1 MTAIGVAPVPFAT
14 IAGALRAHLAALPGP
29 VDSFFEDHLVAAQ
42 PYRIIIDGAEAGFAA
57 IHGDTLIVQ
66 FALDPAYR
74 RYGQAAF
81 ARLRR
86 QEQVSAALVPTV
98 DEFFL
103 AHALDDYRQ
112 LAKQAY
118 FFVAA
123 PDAASGAAER
133 AQGYHLRPA
142 TADDMPLIE
151 REAGEFFAPIDRYL
165 AARALFVT
173 TRDNAPV
180 GFGLA
185 ARSTLYP
192 ATASIGMF
200 VSERER
206 RAGVG
211 TATIALL
218 IAECARQGVRPIAGC
233 WYYNHRSKATL
244 ERAGMY
250 APTRLLRVEY

>member
-1 MTAIGVAPVPFAT
+1 MATISFAPVPFAT
-14 IAGALRAHLAALPGP
+14 LAEALRAHLAALPGP
-29 VDSFFEDHLVAAQ
+29 TDSYFEDHLLAAR
-42 PYRIIIDGAEAGFAA
+42 PYRIVIAGADAGFAM
-57 IHGDTLIVQ
+57 IHGDSLIVQ

-74 RYGQAAF
+74 QYGQAAF
-81 ARLRR
+81 ARLRK

-103 AHALDDYRQ
+103 AHALDDFRQ

-118 FFVAA
+118 FFAAA
-123 PDAASGAAER
+123 PDAASRAAER
-133 AQGYHLRPA
+133 SQGHRLRPA
-142 TADDMPLIE
+142 TTDDIPLIE
-151 REAGEFFAPIDRYL
+151 RESGEFFAPIDHYL
-165 AARALFVT
+165 AAGALFVT
-173 TRDNAPV
+173 TRDDVPV

-218 IAECARQGVRPIAGC
+218 IAECTQQGVRPIAGC

>member
-1 MTAIGVAPVPFAT
+1 MTTISFAPALFAT
-14 IAGALRAHLAALPGP
+14 IDDALRAHLATLPSP
-29 VDSFFEDHLVAAQ
+29 VDSYFEDHLVAAR
-42 PYRIIIDGAEAGFAA
+42 PYRIVIDGAETGFAA
-57 IHGDTLIVQ
+57 IHGDQLIVQ

-74 RYGQAAF
+74 RFGQAAF

-86 QEQVSAALVPTV
+86 QEEVSAALVPTG

-118 FFVAA
+118 FFAAA
-123 PDAASGAAER
+123 PDAAGRAAAR
-133 AQGYHLRPA
+133 SRGYRLRPA
-142 TADDMPLIE
+142 TADDVPLIE
-151 REAGEFFAPIDRYL
+151 RESGEFFAPLDRYL
-165 AARALFVT
+165 AERALFVT
-173 TRDNAPV
+173 TRDEVPV

-185 ARSTLYP
+185 ARSILYP

-218 IAECARQGVRPIAGC
+218 IAECARQGIRPIAGC

-250 APTRLLRVEY
+250 APTRLLKIEY